1 MKFNQRVQ
9 CLSLRNSLSKE
20 ERITKSEII
29 CDKVIELIKDKK
41 NIMSYKTHGNE
52 VDVEKINLSFDNLS
66 YPIILKNGIMEAHQA
81 NSFTKGKFNI
91 SEPYKGKRIDTN
103 DLDVIIVPLVGFD
116 LKKNR
121 LGHGWGYYDKFLKNS
136 NALKIGVAFE
146 IQKVD
151 EIIVEEY
158 DIPLDIIITENNIY
172 Q

>member
-81 NSFTKGKFNI
+81 KSFTKGKFNI
-91 SEPYKGKRIDTN
+91 SEPYKGKRINAN

-121 LGHGWGYYDKFLKNS
+121 LGHGWGYYDKFLKNT

-158 DIPLDIIITENNIY
+158 DIPLDIIVTEKNIY